1 MLLVIGNNMLKCR
14 YKYHCF
20 YSAQGLKPGLHF
32 LVTFCMAC
40 LKNEFVIKRMNIV
53 ILNSWDGKQGSLW
66 CLIIPPRKVIL
77 NKMGGFFVDAD
88 KHKFEEQVK
97 FFKQFKEMLKSGTY
111 SDIMSHDQ
119 YY

>member
-1 MLLVIGNNMLKCR
+1 
-14 YKYHCF
+14 
-20 YSAQGLKPGLHF
+20 
-32 LVTFCMAC
+32 
-40 LKNEFVIKRMNIV
+40 MNIV